1 MALTVLAQPE
11 VTWLERQHD
20 FGIIMEKDGKAR
32 CALRLVNTGDAPL
45 VIVKAQVGCGCTGIS
60 FPESPIQPG
69 DTASVNLSYD
79 PSGRPGQFSKQAII
93 FTNAEPKRTTIEIT
107 GNVIPSDETLDK
119 QYPLR
124 AGALR
129 ISQGNIP
136 FGEMLKGKSN
146 SLFLSAYNA
155 SIDTLLVHVSGEKP
169 HLKPA
174 LVPDT
179 VPPGSVTALT
189 VFYISSKAPL
199 WGLNVD
205 TLTVTCEPLRK
216 SSSAKPGSANVNV
229 MAQVLEDFSKLTDKE
244 RYDAPVARMD
254 CGDRLDFGDMTIG
267 QSVTRQFNVANKGKN
282 QLIIRRLW
290 TPDGNGVTIK
300 ANRTEVKRGKSA
312 TITVTVDTS
321 HFKEGVLD
329 EPLIVITNDPDSP
342 RQTIRLVGII
352 DK

>member
-1 MALTVLAQPE
+1 MMALTALAQPE

-20 FGIIMEKDGKAR
+20 FGIIMEKDGKVR
-32 CALRLVNTGDAPL
+32 CAMRLVNTGDAPL
-45 VIVKAQVGCGCTGIS
+45 IIVKAQVGCGCTGIS

-69 DTASVNLSYD
+69 DTAMVNLSYD
-79 PSGRPGQFSKQAII
+79 PSGRPGKFSKQAMI

-124 AGALR
+124 AGNLR
-129 ISQGNIP
+129 ISQENIP

-155 SIDTLLVHVSGEKP
+155 SADTLLVHVSGEKP

-174 LVPDT
+174 FVPDT
-179 VPPGSVTALT
+179 VPPASVTALT
-189 VFYISSKAPL
+189 VFYISGKAPQ

-205 TLTVTCEPLRK
+205 TLTVTCEPLTE
-216 SSSAKPGSANVNV
+216 SSAQPESANVYV

-254 CGDRLDFGDMTIG
+254 CGDRLDFGNMTIG
-267 QSVTRQFNVANKGKN
+267 QSVTRQFNVTNKGKN

-290 TPDGNGVTIK
+290 TPAGNGVTIK
-300 ANRTEVKRGKSA
+300 ANRTEVKHGKSA
-312 TITVTVDTS
+312 TITVTVDTA
-321 HFKEGVLD
+321 HFKEGVLN
-329 EPLIVITNDPDSP
+329 ESLTIITNDPDSP